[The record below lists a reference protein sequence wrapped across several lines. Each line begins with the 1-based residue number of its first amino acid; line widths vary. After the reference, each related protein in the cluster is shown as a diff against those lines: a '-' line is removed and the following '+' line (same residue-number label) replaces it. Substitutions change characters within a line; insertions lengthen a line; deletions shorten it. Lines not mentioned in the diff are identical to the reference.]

1 MASNPTLLFIAW
13 ELTRGGAAY
22 MAVRHMRRLIS
33 RYDIDLLITGPADSY
48 MLSHL
53 PEGVRVFRLEM
64 GHLNSAAYSLGQQD
78 SLGGMELFLLRQSIE
93 PLQRDYHAVLATT
106 VFRDWRASMAVSLAR
121 SPRKLVFLVDEALSF
136 FPDQSPRGQSAVEA
150 CLLSADL
157 VLPVC
162 EKLWRKMTVSCPV
175 LAQRPFEKMFPPI
188 TEPSPEPVSGPLP
201 LLPRDLPVALTAARL
216 VPDKNI
222 MECVRVHGR
231 LRRAGIDFRWYTLGA
246 GPEEP
251 RLRAEI
257 QKWGLEDRFFL
268 MGHDE
273 RMYEWLAQCD
283 FFAFFSKS
291 EGCPTVVLEALK
303 AGKPVVMTDG
313 NGADEMIENERTGLI
328 IPDDPAAMEAALSR
342 FLRNPELISTFSRN
356 LKDRPSLSDTAKETE
371 RLIGYIE
378 DRSPGE
384 STPLVSILIP
394 TYNQAEFLDQAI
406 SSALMQNFPT
416 LEVLVLD
423 DASTDGTPALIQKWK
438 ADPRFRYVRNEGNL
452 GRVANYRKG
461 IAEHARG
468 DWALMLDG
476 DDYLTDPSFI
486 TRAWEAVRRRKGRK
500 ILFAQAGHRVCY
512 RDRKEPEV
520 DILPPM
526 EGPEKILS
534 GGDYI
539 NFVFETNFFTHL
551 GILFDRQEAVRK
563 GCYTADV
570 ISSDMDSFLRLA
582 LEGEVIL
589 LNTIAGCW
597 VQHGKNTSSRP
608 VLSDIPATTRI
619 FRQIAQSAV
628 ERGLASKAQLE
639 PALSRYEAQTL
650 AYLFN
655 QSLAH
660 SEGPG
665 FPWIKI
671 WSVALSVN
679 PRLLM
684 SFRFT
689 ASYFRMVRKFIKK
702 RLKSMLPPFKA
713 GHLSGKESA

>member
-1 MASNPTLLFIAW
+1 
-13 ELTRGGAAY
+13 
-22 MAVRHMRRLIS
+22 
-33 RYDIDLLITGPADSY
+33 
-48 MLSHL
+48 
-53 PEGVRVFRLEM
+53 
-64 GHLNSAAYSLGQQD
+64 
-78 SLGGMELFLLRQSIE
+78 
-93 PLQRDYHAVLATT
+93 
-106 VFRDWRASMAVSLAR
+106 
-121 SPRKLVFLVDEALSF
+121 
-136 FPDQSPRGQSAVEA
+136 
-150 CLLSADL
+150 
-157 VLPVC
+157 
-162 EKLWRKMTVSCPV
+162 
-175 LAQRPFEKMFPPI
+175 
-188 TEPSPEPVSGPLP
+188 
-201 LLPRDLPVALTAARL
+201 
-216 VPDKNI
+216 
-222 MECVRVHGR
+222 
-231 LRRAGIDFRWYTLGA
+231 
-246 GPEEP
+246 
-251 RLRAEI
+251 
-257 QKWGLEDRFFL
+257 
-268 MGHDE
+268 
-273 RMYEWLAQCD
+273 
-283 FFAFFSKS
+283 
-291 EGCPTVVLEALK
+291 
-303 AGKPVVMTDG
+303 
-313 NGADEMIENERTGLI
+313 
-328 IPDDPAAMEAALSR
+328 
-342 FLRNPELISTFSRN
+342 
-356 LKDRPSLSDTAKETE
+356 
-371 RLIGYIE
+371 
-378 DRSPGE
+378 
-384 STPLVSILIP
+384 
-394 TYNQAEFLDQAI
+394 
-406 SSALMQNFPT
+406 

-468 DWALMLDG
+468 DWALMLVG

-526 EGPEKILS
+526 EGPEKIIS

-702 RLKSMLPPFKA
+702 RLKSMLLPFKA
-713 GHLSGKESA
+713 GHLSGKESV